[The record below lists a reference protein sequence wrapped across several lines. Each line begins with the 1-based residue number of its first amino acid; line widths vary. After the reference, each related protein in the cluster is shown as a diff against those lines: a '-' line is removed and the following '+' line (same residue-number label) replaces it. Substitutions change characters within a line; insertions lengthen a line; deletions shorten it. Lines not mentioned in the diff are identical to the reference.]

1 MKGSYGN
8 CPRPGMGSANA
19 HLAAP
24 LKTPPSDLATLSAQN
39 GGKFPELHVTSAIKG
54 DRRFRTPR
62 TV

>member
-1 MKGSYGN
+1 
-8 CPRPGMGSANA
+8 MGSANA